1 MRTRET
7 PTVVALCGGVGGA
20 KLALGLSH
28 AMAPEALS
36 VVVNTGD
43 DFEHL
48 GLHISP
54 DVDTVLYTLAGLN
67 DPKRGWGRAGETWN
81 FMDALRQ
88 LGGET
93 WFQLGDRD
101 LALHIDRT
109 RRLREVP
116 LSVVTA
122 ELASRLHIVARIL
135 PMTDAPL
142 RTIVQTDAGVLPFQ
156 RYFVGHR
163 CEPKLRAVRFD
174 GAATAQAAP
183 GVIEALTAPNLRA
196 IIICPS
202 NPYLSIDP
210 ILAVNGIR
218 DAIKRATAP
227 VIAVS
232 PIIGGQAVKGPAAK
246 IMCELGIEP
255 SAQAIAAHYAGLI
268 DALVIDEADSDAA
281 STLALPSLVA
291 HTMMRTLSDR
301 TRLAR
306 TVLDFAATLTRGSE
320 PMLRAAAR

>member
-1 MRTRET
+1 
-7 PTVVALCGGVGGA
+7 VVALCGGVGGA

-28 AMAPEALS
+28 AIAPEALS

-54 DVDTVLYTLAGLN
+54 DIDTVLYTLAGLN
-67 DPKRGWGRAGETWN
+67 DTERGWGRADETWS

-88 LGGET
+88 LGAET

-101 LALHIDRT
+101 LALHVERT
-109 RRLREVP
+109 RRLREAP
-116 LSVVTA
+116 LSAVTV
-122 ELASRLHIVARIL
+122 ELASRLGIAVRIL

-142 RTIVQTDAGVLPFQ
+142 RTIIETDAGLLPFQ
-156 RYFVGHR
+156 RYFVEQR
-163 CEPKLRAVRFD
+163 CAPKVRAIHFD
-174 GAATAQAAP
+174 GAASAQAAP
-183 GVIEALTAPNLRA
+183 GVIEALAAPNLRA

-210 ILAVNGIR
+210 ILAVRGIR
-218 DAIKRATAP
+218 DAIERASAP

-246 IMCELGIEP
+246 IMRELGIEP

-268 DALVIDEADSDAA
+268 DALVIDQADSDTAA
-281 STLALPSLVA
+281 RLTLPSLVTQ
-291 HTMMRTLSDR
+291 TMMRTLSDR

-306 TVLDFAATLTRGSE
+306 EVLDFAATLARRSE
-320 PMLRAAAR
+320 PMLRAVAR